1 MQPETVTNFSSQ
13 GESSWLVWV
22 VCGIAAL
29 FIVLAA
35 LHYFSIVTFRYKT
48 KVAERLNYDLPR
60 LFLFTGAD
68 RLLFLNAGIAFGIV
82 VLVWWLTDSFIPT
95 IVAALGCGAIPSLT
109 LGWLKR
115 QRLNNLALQ
124 FPDFVSLL
132 ASALKAGSSL
142 NIAIASVSTELS
154 EPLRQEINL
163 VIREQKLGLSID
175 ESLAQFAQRTN
186 LEDFTLMCAAVRI
199 SRSSGGNLAETLESL
214 ANTSRRKLALEGKI
228 RSLTAQGK
236 LQGWVMAALPFVL
249 GLALFQIEPRAMRPL
264 VTTWYGWS
272 VVAVVV
278 TLQLTGL
285 HFIRRI
291 VRIDI

>member
-1 MQPETVTNFSSQ
+1 MQPE
-13 GESSWLVWV
+13 VWV
-22 VCGIAAL
+22 VWIVCGVAAL
-29 FIVLAA
+29 LIVLAA
-35 LHYFSIVTFRYKT
+35 LHYFSIITNRYKT
-48 KVAERLNYDLPR
+48 KVSDRLNYDLPR

-68 RLLFLNAGIAFGIV
+68 KLLFVNAGVAFTIV
-82 VLVWWLTDSFIPT
+82 VLIWWMTESLVPT
-95 IVAALGCGAIPSLT
+95 LAAALACGAIPSLT
-109 LGWLKR
+109 LNWLKR
-115 QRLNNLALQ
+115 QRLNNMALQ
-124 FPDFVSLL
+124 FPEFVSLL
-132 ASALKAGSSL
+132 ASALRAGSSL
-142 NIAIASVSTELS
+142 NIAIASVAGELQ
-154 EPLRQEINL
+154 EPLRQEINM

-175 ESLAQFAQRTN
+175 ESLAHFAQRTQ
-186 LEDFTLMCAAVRI
+186 LEDFSLMCAAVRI
-199 SRSSGGNLAETLESL
+199 SRSSGGNLADTLDSL
-214 ANTSRRKLALEGKI
+214 GTTSRRKLALEGKI

-272 VVAVVV
+272 VVAVVL

>member
-1 MQPETVTNFSSQ
+1 MQLEAHV
-13 GESSWLVWV
+13 WLVWI
-22 VCGIAAL
+22 VCGVAAL
-29 FIVLAA
+29 LIVLAA
-35 LHYFSIVTFRYKT
+35 LHYFSVVSIRYKE
-48 KVAERLNYDLPR
+48 KVSERLNYDLPR
-60 LFLFTGAD
+60 LFLFTRADKLLLVNGAVA
-68 RLLFLNAGIAFGIV
+68 LAIV
-82 VLVWWLTDSFIPT
+82 LIVWWLTDSLVPT
-95 IVAALGCGAIPSLT
+95 FVTAMACGAIPSVT
-109 LGWLKR
+109 LNWLKR
-115 QRLNNLALQ
+115 QRLNNMALQ
-124 FPDFVSLL
+124 FPEFVGLL

-142 NIAIASVSTELS
+142 NIAIAAVATELP
-154 EPLRQEINL
+154 EPLKQEINM

-175 ESLAQFAQRTN
+175 EALAHFAQRTN

-214 ANTSRRKLALEGKI
+214 GNTSRRKLALEGKI

-272 VVAVVV
+272 VIAVVL
-278 TLQLTGL
+278 TLQFAGL

>member
-1 MQPETVTNFSSQ
+1 MQPE
-13 GESSWLVWV
+13 VWV
-22 VCGIAAL
+22 VWIVCGVAAL
-29 FIVLAA
+29 LIGLAA
-35 LHYFSIVTFRYKT
+35 LHYFSIITHRYKT
-48 KVAERLNYDLPR
+48 KVSDRLNYDLPR

-68 RLLFLNAGIAFGIV
+68 KLLFVNAGVAFTII
-82 VLVWWLTDSFIPT
+82 VLVWWMTESLVPT
-95 IVAALGCGAIPSLT
+95 FAAALACGAIPSLT
-109 LGWLKR
+109 LNWLKR
-115 QRLNNLALQ
+115 QRLNNMALQ
-124 FPDFVSLL
+124 FPEFVSLL
-132 ASALKAGSSL
+132 ASALRAGSSL
-142 NIAIASVSTELS
+142 NIAIASVAGELQ
-154 EPLRQEINL
+154 EPLRQEINM

-175 ESLAQFAQRTN
+175 ESLAHFAQRTQ
-186 LEDFTLMCAAVRI
+186 LEDFSLMCAAVRI
-199 SRSSGGNLAETLESL
+199 SRSSGGNLADTLDSL
-214 ANTSRRKLALEGKI
+214 GMTSRRKLALEGKI

-272 VVAVVV
+272 VVAVVL